1 MPVMS
6 TDLSEATY
14 VDCRNRMQQILETG
28 QLLGLDPDEAT
39 FDFVQAMV
47 KSGWEP
53 ETAYRCRNSAA
64 SMAHKMSGD
73 GRYFRS
79 SQRTFTVNAAKS
91 SRTSKSASVQALA
104 SSQLNDLFGDD

>member
-1 MPVMS
+1 MS
-6 TDLSEATY
+6 VTSIDLSEATY

-28 QLLGLDPDEAT
+28 QLTGLDPDEAT
-39 FDFVQAMV
+39 LDFVQAMV